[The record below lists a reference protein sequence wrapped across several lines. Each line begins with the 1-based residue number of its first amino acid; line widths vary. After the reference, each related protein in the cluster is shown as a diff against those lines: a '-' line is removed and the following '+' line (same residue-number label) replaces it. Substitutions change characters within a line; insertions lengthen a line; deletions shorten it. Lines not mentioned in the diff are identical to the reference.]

1 MMDTATMAPKALRAR
16 LAAMDE
22 CELLRFGIA
31 ARYRYTHSANQSTPP
46 RKFFSL
52 QLEAAQ
58 NEWRRRRPG
67 LPLRDSF

>member
-1 MMDTATMAPKALRAR
+1 MNTATTALKALRAR
-16 LAAMDE
+16 LAAMNE

-31 ARYRYTHSANQSTPP
+31 AKYGYTHRANQRRQP
-46 RKFFSL
+46 RKFLSL